1 MILPTDLQFS
11 QASLQDYVDC
21 QRRFQ
26 LRYVQR
32 VAWPAAEA
40 EPAMEME
47 NERYLRQGAVFHRL
61 IHQHLLGIAP
71 DKLAATVTD
80 VDLIGWWRNYL
91 EGGPSDLPPSRYPE
105 VVLSAPLGGHR
116 LVAKYDLIAV
126 DAGRRASF
134 GELGRAVIVDWKTS
148 RKRPR
153 REWLAQRLQSRV
165 YPYLLVRAGVH
176 LNHPNKGQSFE
187 PEQVEMI
194 YWFANFPGDPE
205 HFVYSTAQYEEDEAY
220 LLSLIEEIRGLGS
233 KDLPLTTQE
242 GRCHYCSYRSLCQRG
257 VEAGPFDAIEEGV
270 VPGADFDISLDLEQ
284 IAEIEY

>member
-91 EGGPSDLPPSRYPE
+91 EGGPSDL
-105 VVLSAPLGGHR
+105 SA
-116 LVAKYDLIAV
+116 
-126 DAGRRASF
+126 
-134 GELGRAVIVDWKTS
+134 T
-148 RKRPR
+148 PR
-153 REWLAQRLQSRV
+153 RRPVSPRRMNRFICSCSTNGILT
-165 YPYLLVRAGVH
+165 
-176 LNHPNKGQSFE
+176 SFT
-187 PEQVEMI
+187 I
-194 YWFANFPGDPE
+194 
-205 HFVYSTAQYEEDEAY
+205 
-220 LLSLIEEIRGLGS
+220 
-233 KDLPLTTQE
+233 
-242 GRCHYCSYRSLCQRG
+242 
-257 VEAGPFDAIEEGV
+257 
-270 VPGADFDISLDLEQ
+270 
-284 IAEIEY
+284 